1 MPRAEVPEIS
11 PGIRTSINIFLMRG
25 LFCAIM
31 RPATCNSSRQ
41 SFSPLSIYMAV
52 LDGFC

>member
-1 MPRAEVPEIS
+1 MPRVEVPEIS

-25 LFCAIM
+25 LFCAII
-31 RPATCNSSRQ
+31 RPARCDSSRQ

-52 LDGFC
+52 VYGFC